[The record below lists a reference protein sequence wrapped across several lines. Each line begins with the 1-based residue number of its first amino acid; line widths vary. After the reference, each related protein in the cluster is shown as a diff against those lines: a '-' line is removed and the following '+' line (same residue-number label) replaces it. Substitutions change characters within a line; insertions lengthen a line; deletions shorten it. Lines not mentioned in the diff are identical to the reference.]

1 MQRVI
6 SREKEPIT
14 PFLERARD
22 LYEKAGI
29 STILVAGSSGAFF
42 HIADTVVQMDN
53 YMPVDITEKAR
64 ELCKDYPLNEN
75 TAAEFKVPKSHRI
88 MSKSAPAKG
97 PKKDYYG
104 HFKAQEKPERL
115 KVKVHG
121 RDGFSIGKQD
131 VDLRYIEQLI
141 DSEQTGTLGALLK
154 YAVEQLIDGKRTLPE
169 IVELLCSKLEKEGL
183 SFLAEGYI
191 SCGYAVPRRQE
202 IYACFNRYRRP

>member
-1 MQRVI
+1 M
-6 SREKEPIT
+6 
-14 PFLERARD
+14 
-22 LYEKAGI
+22 
-29 STILVAGSSGAFF
+29 
-42 HIADTVVQMDN
+42 
-53 YMPVDITEKAR
+53 
-64 ELCKDYPLNEN
+64 
-75 TAAEFKVPKSHRI
+75 
-88 MSKSAPAKG
+88 
-97 PKKDYYG
+97 
-104 HFKAQEKPERL
+104 
-115 KVKVHG
+115 HG

-202 IYACFNRYRRP
+202 IYACFNR